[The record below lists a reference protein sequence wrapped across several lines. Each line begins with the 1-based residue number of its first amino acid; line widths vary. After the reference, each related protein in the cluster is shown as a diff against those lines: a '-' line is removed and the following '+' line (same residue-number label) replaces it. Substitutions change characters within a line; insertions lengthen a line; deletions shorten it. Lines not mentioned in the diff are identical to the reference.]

1 MAVSTRPAEALVC
14 PEGLA
19 LVISVLWSKC
29 LFAPDH
35 RMAWVDS
42 PFLVPLAGPQFGPR
56 EALAV
61 SAYLSVSGPLDLSR
75 FVPSL
80 PGLTSKPAVW
90 SLSWWLELK
99 SLSHYPCYMFK
110 LALGI
115 NSFCHMLDV
124 TLKCRV
130 KPSSGPTRVSPHPSC
145 HLPTPA
151 SPHMH
156 LCAHFTDQ

>member
-1 MAVSTRPAEALVC
+1 MAMPTRHAEALVC
-14 PEGLA
+14 PEGLT
-19 LVISVLWSKC
+19 LVISVLRSEY

-35 RMAWVDS
+35 SMAWVDF
-42 PFLVPLAGPQFGPR
+42 PFLVPLVGPHLGPW

-61 SAYLSVSGPLDLSR
+61 SAALSVSGPLDLNR

-90 SLSWWLELK
+90 SLSWWLELE

-115 NSFCHMLDV
+115 NSFCHVLDV

-130 KPSSGPTRVSPHPSC
+130 RPSSGPTTVSPHPSC

-156 LCAHFTDQ
+156 LCAQFTDQ